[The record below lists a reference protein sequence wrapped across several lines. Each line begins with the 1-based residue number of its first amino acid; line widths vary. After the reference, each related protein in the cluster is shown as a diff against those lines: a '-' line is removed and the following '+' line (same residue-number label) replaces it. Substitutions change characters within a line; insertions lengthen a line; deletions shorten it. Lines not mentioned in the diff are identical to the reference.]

1 MSMQITLKPLKGDIF
16 TVEANP
22 EDKIG
27 DLKKKIAEARSE
39 FPAESQKL
47 IYSGKIL
54 ADDATIQDSGVSSSG
69 FVVVMV
75 TKAKPAA
82 AAAEAAAPAAAAAT
96 PAAAPAAATPAAA
109 PNPSAAAAATMMTGP
124 DMEASITQLCAMGFE
139 RDQVQRCL
147 QAAFGNPDRAVEY
160 LMSGIPEGILPPAGG
175 ALPAAGR
182 AAAAPGAA
190 GGGGMAPGAFP
201 AMPAPGSGPRAEL
214 PAALAELRQNPQFAQ
229 LAAMVSQN
237 PQMLAQMLPA
247 LQQTHPEIMQAIQ
260 SNPQAF
266 MEMLTEAGGG
276 GGGGAAQDPVAAML
290 AAGGGGAGA
299 GRGGQMAQLAA
310 ALQANPAMLEQM
322 LPEILPEIEANDPAQ
337 AQAIRENPQLLLQML
352 QQAGAM
358 GGGGGMP
365 GGGGVIRLTE
375 EENAAVE
382 RLCEMGFERNAAAQA
397 YLACDKNEELAANF
411 LFDNAGQ
418 D

>member
-1 MSMQITLKPLKGDIF
+1 MQITLKPLKGDTF

-22 EDKIG
+22 EDKIS
-27 DLKKKIAEARSE
+27 DLKKKIAEVRSE

-54 ADDATIQDSGVSSSG
+54 TDDATIQDSGVSSTG

-75 TKAKPAA
+75 TKAKPP
-82 AAAEAAAPAAAAAT
+82 EGAAPAAAAAT
-96 PAAAPAAATPAAA
+96 PAAAPAATPAATPAAA
-109 PNPSAAAAATMMTGP
+109 PNPAAAAAATMMTGP

-139 RDQVQRCL
+139 RADVQRCL

-175 ALPAAGR
+175 APPAAGG
-182 AAAAPGAA
+182 AAP

-201 AMPAPGSGPRAEL
+201 SMPAPGAGPRAEL
-214 PAALAELRQNPQFAQ
+214 PPALAELRQNPQFAQ

-237 PQMLAQMLPA
+237 PQMLQQMLPA

-260 SNPQAF
+260 SNPEAF
-266 MEMLTEAGGG
+266 MQMLAEAGGG
-276 GGGGAAQDPVAAML
+276 GGRAQDPVAAML
-290 AAGGGGAGA
+290 AAGGAGGGG
-299 GRGGQMAQLAA
+299 GRGGQLAQLAA
-310 ALQANPAMLEQM
+310 ALQANPAMIDQI
-322 LPEILPEIEANDPAQ
+322 LPEILPEIEASDPAQ
-337 AQAIRENPQLLLQML
+337 AQAIRENPQLLLQIL
-352 QQAGAM
+352 QQAGAAGM
-358 GGGGGMP
+358 GGGMP
-365 GGGGVIRLTE
+365 GGGAGVIRLTE
-375 EENAAVE
+375 EESAAVG
-382 RLCEMGFERNAAAQA
+382 RLVEMGFERNAAAQA